1 MVRAACPSPFPTAAP
16 RLWLPIVAYVLLLLA
31 LARIGAIA
39 VPVNPEL
46 NAKEAG
52 YILRDAEEPDG
63 LTPAHPVS
71 DKELPAAQ

>member
-1 MVRAACPSPFPTAAP
+1 
-16 RLWLPIVAYVLLLLA
+16 VLLLLA

>member
-1 MVRAACPSPFPTAAP
+1 
-16 RLWLPIVAYVLLLLA
+16 VLLLLA

-52 YILRDAEEPDG
+52 YILRHAE
-63 LTPAHPVS
+63 
-71 DKELPAAQ
+71 